1 MSTAMKWGLFAV
13 KAMVATLAVLILLCE
28 QEAGV
33 FALIAV
39 KGGALLAIYL
49 LYKDYLRCGRRNLL
63 PPPMMK
69 DYRDIAQSEDY
80 E

>member
-1 MSTAMKWGLFAV
+1 MSTAMKWTLFAV
-13 KAMVATLAVLILLCE
+13 KAAVATLAVLILLCE

-49 LYKDYLRCGRRNLL
+49 LYKDYLR
-63 PPPMMK
+63 
-69 DYRDIAQSEDY
+69 
-80 E
+80 